1 MFGKHDDVLDKEER
15 SMFDGTNDYSS
26 ESDIMRKQVAKTFL
40 WMAAGVGVTA
50 IVSAILYNSIDFWFL
65 LYTKPM
71 TPMVLLV
78 AQLGIAVVF
87 SARLFKMKVAT
98 TRILFLVYA
107 ALLGVTCSSLAMIYT
122 RESIAIAFGLSVA
135 YFGALGVIG
144 YTTKMNLMKIGPVL
158 YIGLMIM
165 VVIEVVMMFLG
176 QDIYTMLFAG
186 IGLALF
192 TGITAYDTQ
201 KMRKLSEQC
210 MEDTDMMNRISIYSA
225 FQLYLDFVNIFLY
238 ILRIM
243 GNRKS

>member
-1 MFGKHDDVLDKEER
+1 MFGKHDDVLDREER
-15 SMFDGTNDYSS
+15 SMFDGTDNYSS
-26 ESDIMRKQVAKTFL
+26 DGDIMRKQVAKTFL

-65 LYTKPM
+65 VCTKPM
-71 TPMVLLV
+71 TSIVLLA

-87 SARLFKMKVAT
+87 SARLFKMKIAT
-98 TRILFLVYA
+98 TKILFLAYA
-107 ALLGVTCSSLAMIYT
+107 AILGVTCTSLAIVYT
-122 RESIAIAFGLSVA
+122 GESIAIAFALSVA
-135 YFGALGVIG
+135 YFAALGVIG
-144 YTTKMNLMKIGPVL
+144 YTTRMNLMRIGPVL

-165 VVIEVVMMFLG
+165 IVVEVVMMFLG
-176 QDIYTMLFAG
+176 QSFDNMLFAG

-210 MEDTDMMNRISIYSA
+210 MGDMDMMNRISIYSA

>member
-1 MFGKHDDVLDKEER
+1 MFERNDDMLDKEER
-15 SMFDGTNDYSS
+15 SMFENNDSYASDA
-26 ESDIMRKQVAKTFL
+26 DIMRRQVAKTFL

-50 IVSAILYNSIDFWFL
+50 LVSWVLYNSIDFWFL

-71 TPMVLLV
+71 TPIVLLV

-87 SARLFKMKVAT
+87 SARLFKMKVTT

-107 ALLGVTCSSLAMIYT
+107 ALLGVTCTSLAMVYT
-122 RESIAIAFGLSVA
+122 GESIAIAFGLSVA

-144 YTTKMNLMKIGPVL
+144 YTTKMNLMKIGPIL
-158 YIGLMIM
+158 YIGLLIM
-165 VVIEVVMMFLG
+165 VLVEVVMMFMG
-176 QDIYTMLFAG
+176 QDTYTMLFAG

-210 MEDTDMMNRISIYSA
+210 MGDADMMNRISIYSA
-225 FQLYLDFVNIFLY
+225 FQLYLDFINIFLY
-238 ILRIM
+238 ILRII
-243 GNRKS
+243 GNRD

>member
-122 RESIAIAFGLSVA
+122 GESIAIAFGLSVA

-158 YIGLMIM
+158 YIG
-165 VVIEVVMMFLG
+165 F
-176 QDIYTMLFAG
+176 
-186 IGLALF
+186 
-192 TGITAYDTQ
+192 TAYDTQ

>member
-1 MFGKHDDVLDKEER
+1 MFERNDDMLDKEER
-15 SMFDGTNDYSS
+15 SMF
-26 ESDIMRKQVAKTFL
+26 ESNGAYASDADIMRKQVAKTFL

-50 IVSAILYNSIDFWFL
+50 LVSWFLYNSIDFWFL

-71 TPMVLLV
+71 TPIVLLV

-87 SARLFKMKVAT
+87 SARLFKMKVMT

-122 RESIAIAFGLSVA
+122 GESIAIAFGLSVA

-144 YTTKMNLMKIGPVL
+144 YTTKMNLMKIGPIL
-158 YIGLMIM
+158 YIGLLIM
-165 VVIEVVMMFLG
+165 VLIEVVMMFMG
-176 QDIYTMLFAG
+176 QDTYTMLFAG

-210 MEDTDMMNRISIYSA
+210 MGDADMMNRISIYSA
-225 FQLYLDFVNIFLY
+225 FQLYLDFINIFLY
-238 ILRIM
+238 ILRII
-243 GNRKS
+243 GNRD

>member
-1 MFGKHDDVLDKEER
+1 MFERNDDMLDKEER
-15 SMFDGTNDYSS
+15 SMF
-26 ESDIMRKQVAKTFL
+26 ESNGAYASDADIMRKQVAKTFL

-50 IVSAILYNSIDFWFL
+50 LVSWFLYNSIDFWFL
-65 LYTKPM
+65 LSTKPM
-71 TPMVLLV
+71 TPIVLLV

-87 SARLFKMKVAT
+87 SARLFKMKVMT

-122 RESIAIAFGLSVA
+122 GESIAIAFGLSVA

-144 YTTKMNLMKIGPVL
+144 YTTKMNLMKIGPIL
-158 YIGLMIM
+158 YIGLLIM
-165 VVIEVVMMFLG
+165 VLVEVVMMFMG
-176 QDIYTMLFAG
+176 QDTYTMLFAG

-210 MEDTDMMNRISIYSA
+210 MGDADMMNRISIYSA
-225 FQLYLDFVNIFLY
+225 FQLYLDFINIFLY
-238 ILRIM
+238 ILRII
-243 GNRKS
+243 GNRD

>member
-1 MFGKHDDVLDKEER
+1 
-15 SMFDGTNDYSS
+15 
-26 ESDIMRKQVAKTFL
+26 
-40 WMAAGVGVTA
+40 
-50 IVSAILYNSIDFWFL
+50 
-65 LYTKPM
+65 
-71 TPMVLLV
+71 
-78 AQLGIAVVF
+78 
-87 SARLFKMKVAT
+87 
-98 TRILFLVYA
+98 
-107 ALLGVTCSSLAMIYT
+107 
-122 RESIAIAFGLSVA
+122 
-135 YFGALGVIG
+135 
-144 YTTKMNLMKIGPVL
+144 MNLMKIGPVL